1 MSRKFT
7 KEQKAEIKDYVDTKM
22 QEIFG
27 DHYNKNDY
35 NDDTHF
41 DVDTKMREIFGDHYI
56 NNDDTHDDV
65 SGDPTKELEDFMKEL
80 ENKEQKPVVKGQ
92 KKFEKDDSWMTN
104 EQKKDIPQ
112 NQVVPKNKIRGDKS
126 WITPKGGKG
135 GRSSKRRKR
144 TQKRRKSK
152 K

>member
-7 KEQKAEIKDYVDTKM
+7 KEEQAEIKGYVDTKM

-35 NDDTHF
+35 
-41 DVDTKMREIFGDHYI
+41 
-56 NNDDTHDDV
+56 NDDTHDDV

-80 ENKEQKPVVKGQ
+80 ENKEQKSDIKGQ
-92 KKFEKDDSWMTN
+92 KKFKKDDWWMTK
-104 EQKKDIPQ
+104 EEKMDTPRY
-112 NQVVPKNKIRGDKS
+112 QVVPKNKIRGDQS

>member
-7 KEQKAEIKDYVDTKM
+7 KEQQAEIKDYVDTKM

-27 DHYNKNDY
+27 NYYNKNDY
-35 NDDTHF
+35 
-41 DVDTKMREIFGDHYI
+41 
-56 NNDDTHDDV
+56 NDDTHDDV

-80 ENKEQKPVVKGQ
+80 ENKEQKSDVKGP
-92 KKFEKDDSWMTN
+92 KKFNKDNSWITN
-104 EQKKDIPQ
+104 EQKEDIPSY
-112 NQVVPKNKIRGDKS
+112 QVVPKNKIRGDKS
-126 WITPKGGKG
+126 WITQKG